1 MRKEEF
7 NKLNLKEQIEYI
19 NKKLENKTLTNLC
32 EEIKISRSTIRE
44 RFLKQ
49 GYIFDKSKNKYIYSE
64 ANNEPEKKNINANNT
79 KVLEEKIKAL
89 ELKIEA
95 INDKL
100 NNNYNSINIKNF
112 EGKFEGKTVSRC
124 YRLYEDV
131 QKEFSKFCK
140 ENSNYKVQDILP
152 MALYEYMK
160 NNN

>member
-1 MRKEEF
+1 MVKEEF

-89 ELKIEA
+89 ESKIEA

-100 NNNYNSINIKNF
+100 NNNYNS
-112 EGKFEGKTVSRC
+112 
-124 YRLYEDV
+124 LYEDV

-140 ENSNYKVQDILP
+140 ENSNHKVQDILS
-152 MALYEYMK
+152 MALYEYMEK
-160 NNN
+160 NN

>member
-89 ELKIEA
+89 ESKIEA

-100 NNNYNSINIKNF
+100 NNNYNS
-112 EGKFEGKTVSRC
+112 
-124 YRLYEDV
+124 LYEDV
-131 QKEFSKFCK
+131 QKEFSKLCK
-140 ENSNYKVQDILP
+140 KNSNHKVQDILS
-152 MALYEYMK
+152 MALYEYMEK
-160 NNN
+160 NN

>member
-1 MRKEEF
+1 MTKV
-7 NKLNLKEQIEYI
+7 KI
-19 NKKLENKTLTNLC
+19 N
-32 EEIKISRSTIRE
+32 
-44 RFLKQ
+44 
-49 GYIFDKSKNKYIYSE
+49 IYSE

-89 ELKIEA
+89 ETKIEA

-112 EGKFEGKTVSRC
+112 ECKTVSRC

-140 ENSNYKVQDILP
+140 KNSNYKVQDILS

-160 NNN
+160 SNKNNNTV